1 MLLWIIGYIAVATAI
16 ILWDAY
22 IGFGFEFPSIEDGPN
37 AAIAGLFWPIGLPVI
52 LMIAFGQ
59 AVSSAKER
67 RMERIE
73 AKRQALVEQKR
84 FRIAAE
90 KERDKILE
98 QIEKEIG
105 NVEAESQ
112 DSTEHARIL
121 PGSSSSYVKS

>member
-1 MLLWIIGYIAVATAI
+1 MLIWILGYIAVAAGI

-22 IGFGFEFPSIEDGPN
+22 IGFGFEFPKIEDGPN
-37 AAIAGLFWPIGLPVI
+37 AAIAGLLWPIGLPII

-59 AVSSAKER
+59 AVLSAKER

-73 AKRQALVEQKR
+73 AKRQVLAEQKR

-98 QIEKEIG
+98 QIEEEIG
-105 NVEAESQ
+105 HVEAESQ
-112 DSTEHARIL
+112 NATEHARIL
-121 PGSSSSYVKS
+121 PGSSSSYVKP

>member
-1 MLLWIIGYIAVATAI
+1 MLIWILGYLAVAAAI

-52 LMIAFGQ
+52 LAIAFGK

-67 RMERIE
+67 RLEKAIEIRRI
-73 AKRQALVEQKR
+73 
-84 FRIAAE
+84 RIAAE

-98 QIEKEIG
+98 QIEEEIRH
-105 NVEAESQ
+105 VETES
-112 DSTEHARIL
+112 DNTSEHARIL
-121 PGSSSSYVKS
+121 SGSSSSYVKP